1 MIAQFH
7 FLRPLWL
14 LALIPLAWLLWRYW
28 RQRQRANNWQS
39 VCDPHL
45 LPHLL
50 VNSQGQISRT
60 PLWLLGC
67 AGLLSILALAGP
79 TWSRLPQPVFRN
91 TAATVVL
98 FNLSQSM
105 NAPDVTPTRL
115 ERAKLKL
122 LDFLHSR
129 HEGQTA
135 LIAYA
140 GEAYVVSP
148 LTDDAATIASQV
160 NALAPNIMPVNGNNL
175 AQALT
180 RAQALLDQDGVY
192 RGGRLLLITDSAGGT
207 RALKQ
212 VKTLR
217 RKGRVLSVLAVGTTH
232 GAPIKA
238 SGGGFVHAADGSILI
253 PRLKLA
259 PLRKL
264 AAAGHGHLVG
274 LTTSD
279 ADLKA
284 LWPSAQSTRIN
295 SQHPD
300 HNHAADIWREQGP
313 WLLLL
318 VLPLVALSWRRGW
331 LALVLLAL
339 LPLPHPAQAS
349 TWTNLWSRPDQ
360 QAYHALQQGKAKTAA
375 RLFKD
380 RNWRSIAQYRAG
392 NYAAAAA
399 GFAGQTSPD
408 ALYNQGNALAH
419 LGKLAQAAQNY
430 RKVLKQQPHN
440 QDARHN
446 LAIVE
451 KLLRQRHS
459 QQKSRNSKNHHGKTG
474 KKSAK
479 QSGKSSGTKSR
490 QGKQGNQNGQH
501 HGQSGNRHATASSR
515 QTGQAAK
522 HKKNSQQAKAG
533 DRHKRGAHSDARD
546 KTRKAQNQNGAK
558 QQAQHKTAKSGQEK
572 NGKHAQNPQAVR
584 QAHTHSGNK
593 SPVGRLADKN
603 RQKKESNQ
611 ALQQWLRR
619 IPDDPGGLL
628 RRKFMYLHELRQQEA
643 NKNGN

>member
-28 RQRQRANNWQS
+28 RQRQQGNNWQS

-50 VNSQGQISRT
+50 VNTHGQLSRT
-60 PLWLLGC
+60 PIWLLGF
-67 AGLLSILALAGP
+67 AGLFGILALAGP
-79 TWSRLPQPVFRN
+79 TWSKLPQPVYRN
-91 TAATVVL
+91 TAATVVV
-98 FNLSQSM
+98 FNLSESM

-122 LDFLHSR
+122 LDFLQR
-129 HEGQTA
+129 QREGQTA

-148 LTDDAATIASQV
+148 LTDDAATIASLV

-175 AQALT
+175 AQALV
-180 RAQALLDQDGVY
+180 RAEDLLDQDGVY
-192 RGGRLLLITDSAGGT
+192 RGGRVLLITDRAGGS

-212 VKTLR
+212 VTAMQ
-217 RKGRVLSVLAVGTTH
+217 RKGRVLSVLAVGTPQ

-238 SGGGFVHAADGSILI
+238 SGGGFVLAADGSILI
-253 PRLKLA
+253 PRLHLA

-264 AAAGHGHLVG
+264 AATGHGHLVG

-279 ADLKA
+279 SDLKA

-295 SQHPD
+295 SRQPD
-300 HNHAADIWREQGP
+300 DNHAADIWREQGP

-331 LALVLLAL
+331 LGLLVLAL

-349 TWTNLWSRPDQ
+349 TWSNLWFRPDQ

-375 RLFKD
+375 KLFKNRD
-380 RNWRSIAQYRAG
+380 WRSIAQYRAG

-399 GFAGQTSPD
+399 GFAKQDTPN

-430 RKVLKQQPHN
+430 RKVLRQQPTN

-446 LAIVE
+446 LDVVE
-451 KLLRQRHS
+451 KLLRKQHK
-459 QQKSRNSKNHHGKTG
+459 QQPKSGANQHKPSG
-474 KKSAK
+474 KKSK
-479 QSGKSSGTKSR
+479 GQSGKSAGSKSHQQH
-490 QGKQGNQNGQH
+490 QGKQSGQQH
-501 HGQSGNRHATASSR
+501 SR
-515 QTGQAAK
+515 SDKQHTSPSQQHSGQAAQQNNK
-522 HKKNSQQAKAG
+522 QQQAKSGKKKNHNGNKANASA
-533 DRHKRGAHSDARD
+533 KTQPAHQSSS
-546 KTRKAQNQNGAK
+546 NL
-558 QQAQHKTAKSGQEK
+558 QAQQKSARSSRTKTATKQH
-572 NGKHAQNPQAVR
+572 NAQTTR
-584 QAHTHSGNK
+584 QAPVHSNDK
-593 SPVGRLADKN
+593 ASSGRLAQEKM
-603 RQKKESNQ
+603 QKKESNQ

-628 RRKFMYLHELRQQEA
+628 RRKFMYLHELREQAA
-643 NKNGN
+643 NNNGN

>member
-1 MIAQFH
+1 MIASFH
-7 FLRPLWL
+7 FIRPLWL

-28 RQRQRANNWQS
+28 RQRQQGNNWQS

-50 VNSQGQISRT
+50 VNGQGPASRA
-60 PLWLLGC
+60 PLWLLGI

-79 TWSRLPQPVFRN
+79 TWSKLPQPVYRN

-105 NAPDVTPTRL
+105 NASDVTPTRL

-122 LDFLHSR
+122 LDFLQR
-129 HEGQTA
+129 QREGQTA

-175 AQALT
+175 AQALS
-180 RAQALLDQDGVY
+180 RAEALLDQDGVY
-192 RGGRLLLITDSAGGT
+192 RGGRILLITDSAGGA

-212 VKTLR
+212 AAALS
-217 RKGRVLSVLAVGTTH
+217 RKGRVLSVLAVGTPQ

-238 SGGGFVHAADGSILI
+238 AGGGFVQTADGSILI

-264 AAAGHGHLVG
+264 AATGHGHLVG

-279 ADLKA
+279 ADLNT

-295 SQHPD
+295 SRQSD
-300 HNHAADIWREQGP
+300 DNHAADIWREQGP

-318 VLPLVALSWRRGW
+318 VLPLVALAWRRGW
-331 LALVLLAL
+331 LALLVVAL

-349 TWTNLWSRPDQ
+349 TWSDLWSRPDQ
-360 QAYHALQQGKAKTAA
+360 QAYHALRAGKANTAA
-375 RLFKD
+375 KLFKNRD
-380 RNWRSIAQYRAG
+380 WRSVAQYRAG
-392 NYAAAAA
+392 NFAAAAS
-399 GFAGQTSPD
+399 GFAGQDTPD

-419 LGKLAQAAQNY
+419 LGKLEQAAQNY
-430 RKVLKQQPHN
+430 RKVLQRQPTN

-446 LAIVE
+446 LDIVE
-451 KLLRQRHS
+451 KLLRKQQHS
-459 QQKSRNSKNHHGKTG
+459 SDNEQHKQGGKPSQNPSDKPG
-474 KKSAK
+474 
-479 QSGKSSGTKSR
+479 GTKS
-490 QGKQGNQNGQH
+490 Q
-501 HGQSGNRHATASSR
+501 HGQQSKQAGHHHTPGNERTSSS
-515 QTGQAAK
+515 QQQAGRSIK
-522 HKKNSQQAKAG
+522 SKGKQQAKANEKNQG
-533 DRHKRGAHSDARD
+533 GSHPGKKD
-546 KTRKAQNQNGAK
+546 KTQATHTPSGSK
-558 QQAQHKTAKSGQEK
+558 QQGKQKPASASPTK
-572 NGKHAQNPQAVR
+572 NGSQKQSTQSVQQTPTHPNAPRAQ
-584 QAHTHSGNK
+584 TD
-593 SPVGRLADKN
+593 RLADGN
-603 RQKKESNQ
+603 MQKKESDQ
-611 ALQQWLRR
+611 ALKQWLRR

-628 RRKFMYLHELRQQEA
+628 RRKFMYLHEQREQAA
-643 NKNGN
+643 NNNGN